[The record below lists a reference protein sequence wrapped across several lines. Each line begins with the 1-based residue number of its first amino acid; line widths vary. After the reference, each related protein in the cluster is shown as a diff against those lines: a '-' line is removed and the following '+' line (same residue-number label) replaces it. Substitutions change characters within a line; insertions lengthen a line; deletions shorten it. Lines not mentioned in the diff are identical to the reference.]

1 MKRTIPLILILFA
14 VVLAGLGALNRA
26 VLALSFPLLLY
37 LAAGLYL
44 APETLDLHASRH
56 IKRDRGIQGGPVT
69 IRVEVTN
76 HGSHLNQ
83 VILQDPLPEGLELV
97 EGSNQRLT
105 TLEPGQT
112 VVLTYTAHAA
122 RGIFRFDAV
131 QAAVKDPL
139 WITDLRR
146 SLPAPGQVVIQP
158 TVEELDR
165 IPIQP
170 RNTRVYAGYI
180 PSRQGGTGVDFFGV
194 RQYQPGDPLRWINW
208 KASARFQHTLF
219 INQYEQ
225 QRITDVGLILDTRV
239 RSEVRTRDGASLFEH
254 SVDAAASLAGRFLD
268 DGNRVGLLMY
278 GTQLDWTLPGYSKIQ
293 KERIQNSLARA
304 ELGESLVFDKLENIP
319 TRLLPPKS
327 QVVLISPLQSD
338 DLSTLINLRAHGYAI
353 LVLSPDPIAFE
364 ERHLKGDD
372 TAARA
377 ARFAHLER
385 QSLLQNLRQAGIQV
399 VNWQV
404 ENSLQAALHRAYL
417 RPVRSVRI
425 RGVLR

>member
-1 MKRTIPLILILFA
+1 MKRTLPLILLLFA
-14 VVLAGLGALNRA
+14 IILTGLGALNRS
-26 VLALSFPLLLY
+26 VLALAFPILLY
-37 LAAGLYL
+37 VAAGL
-44 APETLDLHASRH
+44 TLSPGATDLRASRR
-56 IKRDRGIQGGPVT
+56 IERDRDLQGGPVT
-69 IRVEVTN
+69 MQVEITN
-76 HGSHLNQ
+76 HGTQLNQ
-83 VILQDPLPEGLELV
+83 VIIQDPLPDGLQLV
-97 EGSNQRLT
+97 SGSNQRLAA
-105 TLEPGQT
+105 LEPSQT
-112 VVLTYTAHAA
+112 IRLTYRVRAP
-122 RGIFRFDAV
+122 RGIFRFESVKAS
-131 QAAVKDPL
+131 VKDAL
-139 WITDLRR
+139 WMTNRQLE
-146 SLPAPGQVVIQP
+146 LPAPAQILIQP
-158 TVEELDR
+158 TVEDLDR

-208 KASARFQHTLF
+208 KASARFQHLLF

-225 QRITDVGLILDTRV
+225 QRITDVGLILDTRL
-239 RSEVRTRDGASLFEH
+239 RSEVRTEGGASLFEH

-327 QVVLISPLQSD
+327 QVVLISPLQGD
-338 DLSTLINLRAHGYAI
+338 DLSTLINLRAHGYAV
-353 LVLSPDPIAFE
+353 LVVSPDPIAFE
-364 ERHLKGDD
+364 ESHLQENQM
-372 TAARA
+372 TVRA

-399 VNWQV
+399 VNWRV

-417 RPVRSVRI
+417 RPVRAVRS